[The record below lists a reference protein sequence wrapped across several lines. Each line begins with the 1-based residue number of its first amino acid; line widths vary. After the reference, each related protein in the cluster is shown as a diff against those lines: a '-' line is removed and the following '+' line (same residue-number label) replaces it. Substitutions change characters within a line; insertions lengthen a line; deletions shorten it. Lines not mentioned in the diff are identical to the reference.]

1 MASFGVSDELEYFE
15 MSFDSLDTTKAAVL
29 TTASTDWPLF
39 NLGRPLV
46 NIAGIKITQV
56 EIPFSWYVFN
66 SKNNKFLLSVAA
78 ICTNAVVTIPVGN
91 YNATT
96 IITALEA
103 ALDTALHSQGYVG
116 SLAWTVTFS
125 GASSV
130 PNTGKFTFSLDSIIS
145 TATSFT
151 FGDSTDT
158 GNTNPRLWLGFNAGV
173 NQFSYVSGTGMV
185 LEAPNANLV
194 SGPNYLYLNSRKIGQ
209 LCNMFLP
216 TGARNLGSGNNGPQM
231 CKIPVNVQANG
242 IIYWQD
248 PDPEKYFDLEDLFN
262 LVDLDFYFTLGN
274 TSNVV
279 EFNGLSF
286 SIKMVVI
293 QNKKISSNLV
303 GGNNMQNRV
312 MTRFNGR

>member
-1 MASFGVSDELEYFE
+1 
-15 MSFDSLDTTKAAVL
+15 
-29 TTASTDWPLF
+29 
-39 NLGRPLV
+39 
-46 NIAGIKITQV
+46 
-56 EIPFSWYVFN
+56 
-66 SKNNKFLLSVAA
+66 
-78 ICTNAVVTIPVGN
+78 
-91 YNATT
+91 
-96 IITALEA
+96 
-103 ALDTALHSQGYVG
+103 
-116 SLAWTVTFS
+116 
-125 GASSV
+125 
-130 PNTGKFTFSLDSIIS
+130 
-145 TATSFT
+145 
-151 FGDSTDT
+151 
-158 GNTNPRLWLGFNAGV
+158 
-173 NQFSYVSGTGMV
+173 MV

-312 MTRFNGR
+312 MTRFNVR